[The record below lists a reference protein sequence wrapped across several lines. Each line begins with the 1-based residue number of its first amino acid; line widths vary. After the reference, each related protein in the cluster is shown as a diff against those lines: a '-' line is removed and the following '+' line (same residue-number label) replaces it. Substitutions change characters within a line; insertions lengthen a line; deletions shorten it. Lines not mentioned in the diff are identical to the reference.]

1 MSVFR
6 DIQAALDTKLNTISP
21 AVATAWENKTYKP
34 VKGTLYIRPT
44 NLPGDTVQ
52 AGLGDTGEDNTIGV
66 YQVDVFAP
74 GGKGKKAAVD
84 QADTIANLFKRGT
97 DMVYNSRT
105 VRVQSVSRG
114 SARNDDGWYHLPVV
128 INYYSFTQPRS

>member
-21 AVATAWENKTYKP
+21 KPPIAWENKTYNP

-52 AGLGDTGEDNTIGV
+52 AGLGDSGEDSTIGV

-84 QADTIANLFKRGT
+84 QADTIADLFKRGSDLT
-97 DMVYNSRT
+97 YNGRT
-105 VRVQSVSRG
+105 VRIQSVSRG
-114 SARNDDGWYHLPVV
+114 SARNDSGWYMLSV
-128 INYYSFTQPRS
+128 IIAYYSFTQPRS